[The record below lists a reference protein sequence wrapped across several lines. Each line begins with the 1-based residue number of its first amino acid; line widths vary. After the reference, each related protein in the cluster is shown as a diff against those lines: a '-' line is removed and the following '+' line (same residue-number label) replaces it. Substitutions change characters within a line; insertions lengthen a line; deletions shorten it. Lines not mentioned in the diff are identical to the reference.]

1 MISTFNLIKLHALLK
16 DFHALSRI
24 RITVFDEHFNELAAY
39 PEQISPVC
47 QIIRSDKHAHEECRK
62 CDEHACRISAGGHKA
77 YTYRCHAGLTESI
90 APLYMGNI
98 LIGYLLFGHVFSY
111 ASHKEGWEEIRRL
124 CANYSIDMSALK
136 SACDAQPVISD
147 DYIASASHILQATA
161 GYLCMERMVS
171 LHRQE
176 LPVQIDRYIS
186 ENYQKDISVSELCNK
201 FHIGKT
207 YLYEITKQNYGV
219 GLAEYIR
226 KLRIDK
232 AKELLLSDEPLTLA
246 EIASRC
252 GFKDYN
258 YFITVFKKIVGVPP
272 KQFQKEEIYCNCKL
286 KASLLQ

>member
-1 MISTFNLIKLHALLK
+1 MISTFNLIKLHSLLK

-24 RITVFDEHFNELAAY
+24 RITVFDENFRELAAY
-39 PEQISPVC
+39 PEQVSPVC
-47 QIIRSDKHAHEECRK
+47 RIIRSDENAYEECRR
-62 CDEHACRISAGGHKA
+62 CDEHACRTAAKRHKA

-111 ASHKEGWEEIRRL
+111 ASHEVGWEEIRKL
-124 CANYSIDMSALK
+124 CGNYSIDLPALK
-136 SACDAQPVISD
+136 SACDAQPVISA

-161 GYLCMERMVS
+161 SYLCMERMVS
-171 LHRQE
+171 LHQQE

-186 ENYQKDISVSELCNK
+186 ENYLNEISVSSLCER
-201 FHIGKT
+201 FQIGKT
-207 YLYEITKQNYGV
+207 FLYEITRQNYGI

-232 AKELLLSDEPLTLA
+232 AKELLLSDESLPLA

-258 YFITVFKKIVGVPP
+258 YFITVFKRAEGIPP
-272 KQFQKEEIYCNCKL
+272 KQFQRERREQDVM
-286 KASLLQ
+286 SD